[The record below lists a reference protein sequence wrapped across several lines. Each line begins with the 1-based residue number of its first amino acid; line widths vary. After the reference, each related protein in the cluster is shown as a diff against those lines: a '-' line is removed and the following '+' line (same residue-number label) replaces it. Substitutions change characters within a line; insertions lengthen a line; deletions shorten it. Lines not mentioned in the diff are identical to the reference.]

1 MEQLDYFLTLLI
13 GFGMGFCFMFFMAI
27 NCPQKQK
34 SVQTVSQIEK
44 TEFYTDQGLRIE
56 CKECKV
62 SIGDTI
68 YLMPKNY

>member
-1 MEQLDYFLTLLI
+1 MDKLEFMLVLTIGIII
-13 GFGMGFCFMFFMAI
+13 GFCTFLCIAI
-27 NCPQKQK
+27 NDPRQHKAI
-34 SVQTVSQIEK
+34 QTVSQIEK
-44 TEFYTDQGLRIE
+44 TEFYTEQGLRIE

>member
-1 MEQLDYFLTLLI
+1 MNDVGFLF
-13 GFGMGFCFMFFMAI
+13 GFILGFIAMAYIAI
-27 NCPQKQK
+27 NTPQKQK
-34 SVQTVSQIEK
+34 AVQTVSQIEK

-68 YLMPKNY
+68 YLMPKTN